1 MSRTTFS
8 PARKTLRS
16 QKPSTFNLL
25 NTVKQ
30 RNAELLQSIRKDLQ
44 ASRQR
49 ANDSIREILD
59 NTTMNKLK
67 REVGS
72 IKSTV
77 TDEMRRKDS
86 ALAAANVDA
95 HNAVL
100 ELAKM
105 QDKAALASTIN
116 ESKVSAALTEVDEH
130 RQRVEEELAQA
141 QAELESNRLELERT
155 YAERMAEVDATN
167 AANQKETEE
176 ARAQIMEEG
185 RRLEAYMDELAAQEA
200 KQAKEAADTEHA
212 IAALKQHA
220 VTHRAEM
227 AARRKE
233 LAAATAAIAERDQAL
248 VEADHV
254 RTKKKRKRRR
264 KALLVP

>member
-1 MSRTTFS
+1 
-8 PARKTLRS
+8 
-16 QKPSTFNLL
+16 
-25 NTVKQ
+25 
-30 RNAELLQSIRKDLQ
+30 
-44 ASRQR
+44 
-49 ANDSIREILD
+49 
-59 NTTMNKLK
+59 MNKLK

-254 RTKKKRKRRR
+254 RTKKKKEKKKKKKSITSTLKHFRIS
-264 KALLVP
+264 ADLHHLEQPFHLLVVITCLRMSAVYQQLYHADQVHLALPVQQHAMLFCRSC